1 MNPLS
6 AFYGAVTDV
15 RNSLYD
21 RGIFKAHR
29 LHYPVI
35 SIGNLS
41 IGGSGKTP
49 FVIKMGEL
57 LLEHGFAV
65 DVLSRGYRRNRR
77 HLW

>member
-6 AFYGAVTDV
+6 TVYGAVGDL

-29 LHYPVI
+29 LKYPVI

-49 FVIKMGEL
+49 FVIRLGEL
-57 LLEHGFAV
+57 LLEHGLAT
-65 DVLSRGYRRNRR
+65 GATRNWPRS
-77 HLW
+77 